1 VYKRYRKMKKIEAI
15 VFDFDGTLA
24 ELTIDFSE
32 MKKRLRALG
41 NAFLD
46 PLPQKDDLPAL
57 EWVDFISDCL
67 SQDDPNLGKE
77 FHTRCRF
84 LIITMELEAARN
96 GRLFPFTCEMLT
108 GLNSAGIKTG
118 IITRN
123 TASAVRE
130 LVPDINKISGCF
142 LSREDVQ
149 NVKPHPQHLFK
160 ALEIIGVDAGA
171 SLMVGDH
178 PIDIE
183 TGKRAGAMTA
193 GVATGRISVSELR
206 QAGADFV
213 AEDCMQLINMLKKS
227 KLLA

>member
-1 VYKRYRKMKKIEAI
+1 MKKIEAI

-32 MKKRLRALG
+32 MKKRLKALG
-41 NAFLD
+41 SAFLD

-67 SQDDPNLGKE
+67 SKDDPDLGKE

-84 LIITMELEAARN
+84 LIISMELEAARN
-96 GRLFPFTCEMLT
+96 GKLFPFTCEVLS

-118 IITRN
+118 VITRN

-130 LVPDINKISGCF
+130 LVPEIDKISGCF

-160 ALEIIGVDAGA
+160 ALEIIGVDAKN

-193 GVATGRISVSELR
+193 GVATGRMSIEEL
-206 QAGADFV
+206 QMAEPDFV
-213 AEDCMQLINMLKKS
+213 AKDCAHLMEILTAAN
-227 KLLA
+227 LLP